1 MPDLEIAERLDI
13 NTPWGKPSSL
23 ITLGTL
29 PVKSPPGATL
39 LSEVSVGQK
48 VLFLARHSDNHGIPP
63 HKVNYRANIAALAEL
78 GASCIYAF
86 NAVGG
91 IDGEMGAG
99 SLVVPH
105 QIIDY
110 TWAREHTYSDY
121 SASENVLSKLQ
132 YVDFTDPYNASLRAT
147 LIDAATQCGETVFTD
162 AVYGASQG
170 PRLESA
176 AEIIRM
182 ERDGCD
188 IVGMT
193 GMPEAGLAR
202 EKNLP
207 YACLALVVNPAAGK
221 SDRLITLEEI
231 GEVMAQRIPVV
242 NTLLATAC
250 SRASVNG
257 AAL

>member
-1 MPDLEIAERLDI
+1 MAEHLPLPAIIGGSGLQSMPGLEIIERLDI
-13 NTPWGKPSSL
+13 ETPWGRPSSL
-23 ITLGTL
+23 ITVGKL
-29 PVKSPPGATL
+29 
-39 LSEVSVGQK
+39 EGQK
-48 VLFLARHSDNHGIPP
+48 VLFLARHSDEHGIPP
-63 HKVNYRANIAALAEL
+63 HKVNYRANIAALIEAS
-78 GASCIYAF
+78 ASCIFAF

-91 IDGEMGAG
+91 ISEGLGAG

-110 TWAREHTYSDY
+110 TWGREHTYSDNT
-121 SASENVLSKLQ
+121 ATDLQ
-132 YVDFTDPYNASLRAT
+132 YVDFTEPYDASLRTILMNAAAQCSSDIVT
-147 LIDAATQCGETVFTD
+147 EGVYAAT
-162 AVYGASQG
+162 QG

-176 AEIIRM
+176 AEIVRL

-231 GEVMAQRIPVV
+231 GQIMEEHIPVV
-242 NTLLATAC
+242 NSILAVAC
-250 SRASVNG
+250 SKYS
-257 AAL
+257 AAQTQTS